1 MQPHPRIRY
10 RPLRPLH
17 PQRRYHQ
24 LDPAVLVASA
34 AVLVAS
40 AVVLVASAAVVVA
53 SAAVVV
59 ASAAVVVA
67 SSRPRTR
74 RSSRLRTRKRPA
86 CLTAFEKTIF
96 W

>member
-1 MQPHPRIRY
+1 
-10 RPLRPLH
+10 
-17 PQRRYHQ
+17 
-24 LDPAVLVASA
+24 
-34 AVLVAS
+34 
-40 AVVLVASAAVVVA
+40 LVASAAVVVA